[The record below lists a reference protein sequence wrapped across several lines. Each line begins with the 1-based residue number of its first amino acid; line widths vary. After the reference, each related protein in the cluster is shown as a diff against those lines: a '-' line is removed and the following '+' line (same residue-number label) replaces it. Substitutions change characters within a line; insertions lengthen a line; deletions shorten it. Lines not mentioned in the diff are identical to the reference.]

1 MNSRRYS
8 PLLAFALAVS
18 LLAGMPA
25 CSHLPFRRH
34 KENPA
39 TVQSETTHLKANAQG
54 LAVEIKSSPDP
65 VKLGEVRQLEV
76 TVLLRNLSKEPVHL
90 NFPTGQTI
98 EIVLREPNS
107 GKVLSKWSAD
117 RVFNSESRYLLVNPQ
132 ERLEFNEPITTR
144 DLQSGKAYTLEAYFV
159 GYEKDLRATK
169 AIIPQS

>member
-8 PLLAFALAVS
+8 PPVVFALAVS
-18 LLAGMPA
+18 LLASMPG

-39 TVQSETTHLKANAQG
+39 TVQEETAHLKTNAQG

-76 TVLLRNLSKEPVHL
+76 AVILRNLSKQPVHL
-90 NFPTGQTI
+90 NFPSGQTI

-107 GKVLSKWSAD
+107 GKVLTKWSTD
-117 RVFNSESRYLLVNPQ
+117 RIFNTESRYLLINPQ
-132 ERLEFNEPITTR
+132 EYLQFNEPISTR
-144 DLQSGKAYTLEAYFV
+144 DLQTGKPYTLEAYFV

-169 AIIPQS
+169 AIVPQS